1 MHLNN
6 INEITKHKNNNK
18 IIITQNI
25 QKCHFTLIKKKNNF
39 NQFETIKQKYRALQ
53 SPQSQQ
59 PPKPHKNY
67 FTNCHFL
74 HSFIR
79 YLHLRLSA
87 PHECPFHPIIYI
99 PECCAAKAKVS
110 DRNRLSRRARLGQS
124 DSGVALDQILSC
136 ETR

>member
-59 PPKPHKNY
+59 PPKPLHKLP
-67 FTNCHFL
+67 FPSLIHKVPSST
-74 HSFIR
+74 FIC
-79 YLHLRLSA
+79 S
-87 PHECPFHPIIYI
+87 
-99 PECCAAKAKVS
+99 S
-110 DRNRLSRRARLGQS
+110 
-124 DSGVALDQILSC
+124 
-136 ETR
+136 